1 MKYENYLYFANNGQN
16 DTDKDAVMYPASN
29 VTGIATV
36 QEQGIEIYFLPRDG
50 SVTIPDGVL
59 IEYVSLADTTENTV
73 FDSFSRITSLINRN
87 FKNNDN
93 FTVVADFNT
102 NLPVSGDPGVS
113 STGIVAEENLAG
125 ITITT
130 H

>member
-1 MKYENYLYFANNGQN
+1 MKYENYLYFANSGQN
-16 DTDKDAVMYPASN
+16 DADKDAVMYPASN